1 MTPLLIALQFLTRL
15 PVSLPGIPT
24 PEQVGR
30 SLLWYPLVGLLLG
43 LLLWGAH
50 LLLGQASAVLQA
62 AIILALWVGLSGG
75 LHLDGLADT
84 ADAWVGGF
92 ADRERTLAIMK
103 DPRSGPIAVVVLV
116 LLLLLKFAALF
127 TLLQA
132 GQGIYLLLLPWLGR
146 IRTLADL
153 RALDLVEPLKARIGW
168 AGQQRLDQEAPG
180 QFTTPLGRRVPID
193 YGSADP
199 SIELRLQELFGL
211 AATPRIAGGR
221 LGLKLHLLS
230 PARRPVQV
238 TQDLASFWANTYAEV
253 KKDLK
258 GRYPKHYWP
267 EDPLIAEPTARA
279 KPRK

>member
-50 LLLGQASAVLQA
+50 LLLGQTPAVLQA

-146 IRTLADL
+146 SLLPLLLATTPYVRVGGLGQALVDHL
-153 RALDLVEPLKARIGW
+153 PRGQLPWVLGVHLLGMLLFGWMGLLALATALLLFIWLRRALLRRLGGTTGDTAGALVE
-168 AGQQRLDQEAPG
+168 
-180 QFTTPLGRRVPID
+180 LGECGV
-193 YGSADP
+193 
-199 SIELRLQELFGL
+199 LL
-211 AATPRIAGGR
+211 ALA
-221 LGLKLHLLS
+221 LS
-230 PARRPVQV
+230 
-238 TQDLASFWANTYAEV
+238 L
-253 KKDLK
+253 
-258 GRYPKHYWP
+258 
-267 EDPLIAEPTARA
+267 
-279 KPRK
+279 